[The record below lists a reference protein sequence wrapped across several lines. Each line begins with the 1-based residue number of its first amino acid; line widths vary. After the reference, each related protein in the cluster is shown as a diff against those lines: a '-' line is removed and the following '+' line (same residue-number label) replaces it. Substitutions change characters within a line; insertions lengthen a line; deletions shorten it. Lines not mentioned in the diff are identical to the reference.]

1 MTKTNNKMR
10 KRKMWGWSLAIALL
24 LPMTACQ
31 EDTDL
36 KQGSDA
42 TKKTLEEVFISNN
55 PADFEGRVTNFKAT
69 KAVVRSVADA
79 YGVPAMPEQPE
90 VPAGAISMDG
100 YQSWNCQPNTAY
112 VLEAGKSHS
121 GDVNMNGNTYYIQ
134 GKLTL
139 TNYWGT
145 GTFVILPGGTLV
157 YPKNRSL
164 DNNVKVY
171 NYGTFTL
178 SGKDFTTNTGSTF
191 MTQGDFACE
200 GKLHIGG
207 DFYVEGNLDAPTLN
221 ANNDLRLFVGG
232 KATFQKAEI
241 TNQSTI
247 YLEKLKADELE
258 VNSAST
264 VTVGCSAYINKKFYL
279 TNGIDFRVLGYL
291 QSPVTE
297 LNSNAKLSVNSGCWM
312 SLGDLS
318 IRNANSVNI
327 SVAGEDGAYGVVE
340 AKNISVNLNNLR
352 GTFTGYMG
360 LHYET
365 LKGNGSQAEIQ
376 FLSQVLINDDDDTS
390 IAATECSPAFN
401 YTPGSSNGGKEEIVI
416 DHIAEVTSP
425 DLDHTHDISATCVQM
440 AGNKAYV
447 SYHRQGPDYSGC
459 VEVMEVAADQVTL
472 KSYMRS
478 EEARDFNHLIVDNN
492 RIYAV
497 GGDNK
502 GGALIATIG
511 LTDGVFQS
519 GDADGL
525 EVIRLKGNGNE
536 TVHDAN
542 CIVRNGNYYQVAST
556 NGFATLQADNLEEV
570 NFVATPGSA
579 KFVHTDGQGNLVTLN
594 LGDKNDVQ
602 SAAVVNRYNAQD
614 YNFANATLTLND
626 GIIKPVDGKNVCKVD
641 GSNIYL
647 CLGQNGFKRYTDG
660 TPNGGFSLEGT
671 NAAVN
676 GMDYD
681 DRYLY
686 LAYGSEGLYVLD
698 KETLDV
704 VASYTH
710 SGGKSANYVKVDGG
724 YIYVAYGRNGLQ
736 VFKLTTKK

>member
-1 MTKTNNKMR
+1 MR
-10 KRKMWGWSLAIALL
+10 KKMWKWSFAIALF
-24 LPMTACQ
+24 LPMVACQ

-42 TKKTLEEVFISNN
+42 TNKTLEEVFISNN
-55 PADFEGRVTNFKAT
+55 PADFEGRVTNFKAP
-69 KAVVRSVADA
+69 KAVVRSVAGA
-79 YGVPAMPEQPE
+79 YDVLEMPEQPK
-90 VPAGAISMDG
+90 VPADAIDMDG
-100 YQSWNCQPNTAY
+100 YQSWNCQSNTDY
-112 VLEAGKSHS
+112 VLNAEQSYS
-121 GDVNMNGNTYYIQ
+121 GDVYMNGNTYYIQ

-157 YPKNRSL
+157 YPKKMTL
-164 DNNVKVY
+164 NNIEVY

-178 SGKDFTTNTGSTF
+178 SGKDFSTNTGSTF
-191 MTQGDFACE
+191 MTQGNFACE
-200 GKLHIGG
+200 GKLQAGG
-207 DFYVEGNLDAPTLN
+207 DFYVRGNLDAPTLD
-221 ANNDLRLFVGG
+221 ANNDLRMFVGE
-232 KATFQKAEI
+232 KATFTKAQI
-241 TNQSTI
+241 SNQSTI
-247 YLEKLKADELE
+247 YLEKLEADQFE

-264 VTVGCSAYINKKFYL
+264 VIVGCSAYINKKFYL
-279 TNGIDFRVLGYL
+279 TNGIDFKVLGYL

-297 LNSNAKLSVNSGCWM
+297 LDSNAKLSVNSGCWM

-318 IRNANSVNI
+318 IRNANTVNI
-327 SVAGEDGAYGVVE
+327 SVAGEDGAYGVVQ
-340 AKNISVNLNNLR
+340 AKNISVNLNDLR
-352 GTFTGYMG
+352 ETFTGYMG

-365 LKGNGSQAEIQ
+365 LQGNGSQAEIQ
-376 FLSQVLINDDDDTS
+376 FLSQVLINEDDDTS
-390 IAATECSPAFN
+390 IAETQCSPAFN
-401 YTPGSSNGGKEEIVI
+401 YTPGSSNDGKEEIVI

-425 DLDHTHDISATCVQM
+425 DLNHTHDISATCVQM

-447 SYHRQGPDYSGC
+447 SYHQQGPNYSGC

-556 NGFATLQADNLEEV
+556 NGFATLQADNMEEV

-579 KFVHTDGQGNLVTLN
+579 KFIHMDGQGNLVTLN

-602 SAAVVNRYNAQD
+602 SAAVVNRYNVND
-614 YNFANATLTLND
+614 YNFANAITTFND

-647 CLGQNGFKRYTDG
+647 CLGQNGFKRYTNG
-660 TPNGGFSLEGT
+660 TENGGFSLEGT

-710 SGGKSANYVKVDGG
+710 SGGKSANYVKVDEG
-724 YIYVAYGRNGLQ
+724 YIYVAYGRSGLQ